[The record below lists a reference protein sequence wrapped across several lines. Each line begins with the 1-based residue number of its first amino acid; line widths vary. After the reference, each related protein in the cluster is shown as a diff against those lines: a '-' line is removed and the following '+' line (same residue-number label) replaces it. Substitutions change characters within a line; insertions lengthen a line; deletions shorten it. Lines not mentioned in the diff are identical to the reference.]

1 MRREL
6 VLAFWSV
13 FTLLTMTVGSRE
25 AQAEKVADGSITFSG
40 VIEGGHETCTLQNP
54 ALTKDLGTRSSRNFF
69 IHEGRMPQFE
79 FTGCGAN
86 GARFNMTLVFDVDP
100 NVPGGAYNEYV
111 KNHGTARDIRTFID
125 ADDDMY
131 HACINMGQTEA
142 MVSGKTWAC
151 HFDSD
156 SGKIGVIYTLLSS
169 DNRDVIP
176 GTINLLTSFIF
187 SFD

>member
-54 ALTKDLGTRSSRNFF
+54 ALTKDLGTSSSRNFF
-69 IHEGRMPQFE
+69 IPEVRMPQFE

-111 KNHGTARDIRTFID
+111 KNHGTSRNIRTTID

-131 HACINMGQTEA
+131 QACIDMGPNEA

-151 HFDSD
+151 HFGSD
-156 SGKIGVIYTLLSS
+156 SGKIGVVYTLSS
-169 DNRDVIP
+169 ADRNVIP

>member
-54 ALTKDLGTRSSRNFF
+54 ALTVDLGTRSTKNFF
-69 IHEGRMPQFE
+69 VEIHDVPQFE

-86 GARFNMTLVFDVDP
+86 GARFNMTPVFDADSDFSSCQP
-100 NVPGGAYNEYV
+100 NQCV
-111 KNHGTARDIRTFID
+111 KNHGTSRNIVASMD
-125 ADDDMY
+125 ADDDMSR
-131 HACINMGQTEA
+131 ACGDMFKRQSLF
-142 MVSGKTWAC
+142 SGKTWTC
-151 HFDSD
+151 RFNSD
-156 SGKIGVIYTLLSS
+156 SGKIGVSFIM
-169 DNRDVIP
+169 DAGADKDAIP